1 MRIIGIVLYKKNERT
16 TFKQTF
22 PYAVFFFFSLCCILL
37 LPYLHCTVNKE
48 KSKLNLRIV
57 IIILYTPP
65 PPCKL
70 AFATSSKLQK
80 GVSGLYNLFSA
91 MMATSLARRIF

>member
-1 MRIIGIVLYKKNERT
+1 MRIIGIVLYQKNERT

-48 KSKLNLRIV
+48 KSNLRIV
-57 IIILYTPP
+57 IIILYT

>member
-1 MRIIGIVLYKKNERT
+1 MRIIGIVLYQKNERT
-16 TFKQTF
+16 TFKQT
-22 PYAVFFFFSLCCILL
+22 FFFFSLCCILL

-48 KSKLNLRIV
+48 KSKLNLRKV
-57 IIILYTPP
+57 IIILYT

>member
-1 MRIIGIVLYKKNERT
+1 MRIIGIVLYQKNERT

-48 KSKLNLRIV
+48 KSNLRIV
-57 IIILYTPP
+57 IIILYTP

-80 GVSGLYNLFSA
+80 GVSGLYNLFSV

>member
-1 MRIIGIVLYKKNERT
+1 MRIIGINLYKKNERT
-16 TFKQTF
+16 TFKQT
-22 PYAVFFFFSLCCILL
+22 FFFFSLCCILL

-65 PPCKL
+65 PCKL